1 MYCCMFE
8 LRVLYTFES
17 ISNEELVVACL
28 LTSQTCRSPF
38 LFAFSSA
45 LRMRSLLF
53 FQVGLF

>member
-1 MYCCMFE
+1 MFE